1 MTRVGKI
8 ARLPKDIRDVV
19 NKRLLDGH
27 PAAEIIAWLNEQP
40 AVKTVL
46 EEEFDGEAISPK
58 NVSNWKN
65 GGYHDWRE
73 EIEALSSRSGGIASF
88 INRVSAV
95 KLIAKSELP
104 EDISLFLAATLAV
117 ECEQLDYIADEEERM
132 KALGALLDAY
142 AQLRGA
148 DLNGSKYNLERQKL
162 EDLKQAAERRLKEQ
176 APKQPMNPNEKQVR
190 IRQILGTE

>member
-1 MTRVGKI
+1 MTRIGKI

-27 PAAEIIAWLNEQP
+27 SAVDIIAWLNEQP
-40 AVKTVL
+40 AVKAVL
-46 EEEFDGEAISPK
+46 EKDFDGEAVSLN
-58 NVSNWKN
+58 NVSTWKK

-73 EIEALSSRSGGIASF
+73 EIEALSSRCGGIASF

-95 KLIAKSELP
+95 KLIATPELP

-117 ECEQLDYIADEEERM
+117 ECEQIDYIADEEERM
-132 KALGALLDAY
+132 KALSALLDAY

-148 DLNGSKYNLERQKL
+148 NLTGSKYNLERQKL
-162 EDLKQAAERRLKEQ
+162 EDLKQAAERRIKEQ
-176 APKQPMNPNEKQVR
+176 AQKKQRTPAEQQAR